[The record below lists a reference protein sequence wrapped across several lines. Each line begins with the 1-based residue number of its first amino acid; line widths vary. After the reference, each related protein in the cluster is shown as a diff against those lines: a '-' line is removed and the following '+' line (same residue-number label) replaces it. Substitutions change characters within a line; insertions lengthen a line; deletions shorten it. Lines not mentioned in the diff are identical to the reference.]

1 MLFHLPKIVIA
12 FFVGQ
17 PEEVEALVDTLTI
30 EGATLTD
37 TLSNCELQQLAELSQ
52 ELHLSNEIESQSKFV
67 LLVHLF
73 CVFLILLMGYKHCL
87 ATKFYVFVI
96 NIAFV

>member
-1 MLFHLPKIVIA
+1 MAVYNWFYFTHYIYRMLFCKPYLSIL

-52 ELHLSNEIESQSKFV
+52 ELHLSNEIENQSKSIFI
-67 LLVHLF
+67 F
-73 CVFLILLMGYKHCL
+73 CFIY
-87 ATKFYVFVI
+87 
-96 NIAFV
+96 